1 MNTQAGS
8 PETVPSR
15 RRLAGSCSRWFL
27 GTWSSPS
34 GRRWARALNPL
45 SCTQP
50 VGPAEPYGS
59 AASRPQ
65 LRACRG
71 LCGLC
76 VRGLPTPCQRGGPQR
91 PGRTPG
97 PCRGGGWGGR
107 RDEELETDT
116 ASASSYGWRQTA
128 AAAGGGTIPPPATGG
143 GTPRSAAAA
152 QSPPFSPSRGLRV
165 GPGGTGRRGRL
176 ALPAPRAT
184 AAGRGSPTNRGGA
197 AAAAAARQPASPWES
212 ERGAGSA
219 GEARV

>member
-15 RRLAGSCSRWFL
+15 RRRAGSCSRRFL

-50 VGPAEPYGS
+50 VGPAEPYGP
-59 AASRPQ
+59 AASCPQ

-76 VRGLPTPCQRGGPQR
+76 VRDLPTPCQLGGPQR

-128 AAAGGGTIPPPATGG
+128 AGGGTIPPPATGG

-152 QSPPFSPSRGLRV
+152 QSTPFSPSRGLRV

-184 AAGRGSPTNRGGA
+184 AAGRGSPCKPGRSRRGRR
-197 AAAAAARQPASPWES
+197 RQTGCES
-212 ERGAGSA
+212 LGK
-219 GEARV
+219 